1 VSQRDSGY
9 NPAAFFSRP
18 VQEVVVRISR
28 SRPARLV
35 CALVAASLVALATG
49 CSGGSG
55 SSTLPNTNGICDQ
68 NAGSISLA
76 RPTPGFP
83 QNGNDIEI
91 VASTNTD
98 QLNQFTGQ
106 FDLVLQD
113 NFGNQLVTGF
123 LHAVPDPS
131 GPHPYT
137 NDFYYAGTL
146 QGSLV
151 GGRTYNVYLNA
162 PNSSCQPGFVGQIF
176 T

>member
-1 VSQRDSGY
+1 M
-9 NPAAFFSRP
+9 
-18 VQEVVVRISR
+18 RISH
-28 SRPARLV
+28 SRPARIA
-35 CALVAASLVALATG
+35 CALFAASLVAVATG

-55 SSTLPNTNGICDQ
+55 SSTLPNTNGICDS
-68 NAGSISLA
+68 NAGQITLA

-91 VASTNTD
+91 VASTNND

-106 FDLVLQD
+106 FDLILRD

-123 LHAVPDPS
+123 LRPVPDNG

-137 NDFYYAGTL
+137 NDFFYAGTL

-151 GGRTYNVYLNA
+151 GGRTYNVFLNA
-162 PNSSCQPGFVGQIF
+162 PASNCQPGFVGQIF